1 MGKEQKKKSPPE
13 KSGEVGV
20 HASVIDC
27 PISNEMRESYL
38 AYAMS
43 VITQRA
49 LPDVRDGLKPVH
61 RRILYTMHKMGLN
74 SGAKFRKSAAVVGD
88 VLGKYHPHG
97 DTAVYDALVKL
108 AQEFT
113 TRYPLVLGQGNFGSI
128 DGDSPAAMRYT
139 EAKMA
144 KISNEML
151 GDIEKET
158 VDWRPNYDE
167 TRDEPI
173 VLPSAVPNLLLN
185 GTLGIAVGMATNIP
199 PHNLTE
205 VVDASIHLI
214 KNPDASQ
221 EDLFN
226 YIQAPDFPTGAII
239 FNQKDIRHAYSTGK
253 GGMVVRGEAE
263 IVESKKGSFSII
275 ISSIP
280 YRVNKSE
287 LIKRIATLV
296 QQKKIDGIRDLR
308 DESTRDIRV
317 VVELK
322 NGSQPQKVL
331 NYLYKHTQLEDTF
344 HLNLVALVDGV
355 PQTLSLKG
363 VLDEFVLHRKE
374 VIRRRSEY
382 ELKKAEAREHILLG
396 LKKALDNIDAIIKI
410 IKQSKD
416 VPLAKIALI
425 KKFTF
430 SDIQATAI
438 LEMRLQKLAGLER
451 KKIEDE
457 LKEVQ
462 ALITWLKGIL
472 KSPKKMAD
480 LIIKELEEIKTKY
493 GDERRTRVVKGPVKN
508 MSPEDMIAEEESVLV
523 ITKGGY
529 IKRTNPSE
537 YKLQKRGGV
546 GVVDLNTKEEDF
558 VTLFLTANTHD
569 DLLFF
574 SNKGKVY
581 QIKMYEVPE
590 AKRATRGKSVM
601 NFLPLTDGESI
612 TSVVGFTKGL
622 KNSNGS
628 LLMVTKGGI
637 IKKTKATDF
646 HDVRASGIIAI
657 KLAPGDS
664 LIQASFVEKGDQVLL
679 ATLKGQSIRFTE
691 NDVREM
697 GRTAVGVRGIKLNSG
712 DIVVGADISRKSVKE
727 KDLSLLVVSEKGYG
741 KQTSLSEFKVQKRSG
756 SGIKCINV
764 TEKTGKLMASRILD
778 LNTQEL
784 VVISKKGQVIRTD
797 VKEIPT
803 MGRSTQGVRIMKLRS
818 GDSIAAI
825 ICL

>member
-1 MGKEQKKKSPPE
+1 
-13 KSGEVGV
+13 
-20 HASVIDC
+20 
-27 PISNEMRESYL
+27 
-38 AYAMS
+38 
-43 VITQRA
+43 
-49 LPDVRDGLKPVH
+49 
-61 RRILYTMHKMGLN
+61 MGLN

-226 YIQAPDFPTGAII
+226 YIQAPEFPTGAII

-425 KKFTF
+425 KKFKF